1 MPMRPSVLALVLAL
15 PCLQTQVLPAQET
28 PIDTA
33 RSTITIHAGKAGLLS
48 AAGHDHW
55 IIAPIFS
62 GVIRDSGV
70 EFKVESAKML
80 VKPDPKVDAKTRA
93 SIQKDME
100 TMTLETSKF
109 PEISFQSTRVQ
120 PSGADQWKVEG
131 NLALHGV
138 TKLITLVVKRSNG
151 AYIGHT
157 TLKQTDFGIKP
168 VSVGGGMVRVKN
180 EIEIDFEVYP
190 K

>member
-1 MPMRPSVLALVLAL
+1 MLMRRSAFAVVLAL
-15 PCLQTQVLPAQET
+15 PWVLVLVLQAQER

-33 RSTITIHAGKAGLLS
+33 RSTITIHAGKMGLLS

-55 IIAPIFS
+55 ISAPISS

-70 EFKVESAKML
+70 EFKVETAKML

-93 SIQKDME
+93 AIQKDME
-100 TMTLETSKF
+100 TMTLETSKY
-109 PEISFQSTRVQ
+109 PEISFQSTRVE

-131 NLALHGV
+131 NLTLHGV

-151 AYIGHT
+151 AYTGHT
-157 TLKQTDFGIKP
+157 ALKQTDFGIKP

-180 EIEIDFEVYP
+180 EIEIEFEVYP